1 MPRKLTRNPPILYDQ
16 SMDKKLLIEKIETKI
31 EEFKETLD
39 LHVDRSTFTAVHGI
53 IQGLELA
60 IGLIEEE

>member
-31 EEFKETLD
+31 EEFREGGSVYD
-39 LHVDRSTFTAVHGI
+39 AVMVE
-53 IQGLELA
+53 GLLLA
-60 IGLIEEE
+60 IDIINE